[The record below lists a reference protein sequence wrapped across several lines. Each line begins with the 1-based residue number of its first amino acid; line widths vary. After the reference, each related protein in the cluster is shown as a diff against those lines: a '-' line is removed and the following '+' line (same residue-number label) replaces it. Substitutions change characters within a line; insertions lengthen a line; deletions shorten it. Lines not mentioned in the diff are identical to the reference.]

1 MKAKGPLM
9 IAKTMTKKE
18 GSLNSNTKPPAQ
30 IFKTIVTIC
39 IIWHSSCCT
48 AIISPAATLRGLDYA
63 PAAEST
69 PKWTK
74 SYI

>member
-30 IFKTIVTIC
+30 ISKQ
-39 IIWHSSCCT
+39 
-48 AIISPAATLRGLDYA
+48 L
-63 PAAEST
+63 
-69 PKWTK
+69 
-74 SYI
+74 